1 MFVRIPPMLF
11 AILVA
16 ALLAACSAS
25 SEPPAPESA
34 GVATQAPLVSV
45 MTLEARSVTVWDE
58 LPGRISAFR
67 TAEIRPQVSGLI
79 IARSFEEGGDV
90 TQGQALFQIDTASFA
105 ADVASAEAAL
115 QKSRAVLTQ
124 AAAEFERADALRQS
138 NNISDKSYDQTASQH
153 AQATADVAQAE
164 AALKKARLSLA
175 LATVKAPIDGQIGAA
190 TAGEGSLAEAT
201 STTSLATIQQI
212 GKVHID
218 IRQPASRL
226 EHLRAMARTGG
237 LQQTGSIPIEILLGD
252 DNDNVIAAR
261 ALFSDISVDEGTGN
275 VRLRAVADNA
285 DRRLLPG
292 MYVRAR
298 VPRGIYP
305 DAISVPQQ
313 AVVRDSLGAP
323 SVYVV
328 GGDGIA
334 GPRRVQLNDLVEGRY
349 IVREGLK
356 AGEAVVV
363 EGQEKLSA
371 AGLVRTVPFDASRAD
386 ALPDTAM
393 AVPASNS

>member
-1 MFVRIPPMLF
+1 MFIRIPPVLS

-16 ALLAACSAS
+16 ALLAGCSAS
-25 SEPPAPESA
+25 SEPPAAEGA
-34 GVATQAPLVSV
+34 DAATQAPLVSV
-45 MTLEARSVTVWDE
+45 MTLEAKSVTVWDE
-58 LPGRISAFR
+58 LPGRVSAFR

-79 IARSFEEGGDV
+79 IARSFEEGSDV
-90 TQGQALFQIDTASFA
+90 TQGQSLFQIDTASFA

-115 QKSRAVLTQ
+115 QKSRAVLAQ
-124 AAAEFERADALRQS
+124 AAAEFDRSDVLRQS
-138 NNISDKSYDQTASQH
+138 NNISDQSFDQIASQH
-153 AQATADVAQAE
+153 AQAAADVAQAE
-164 AALKKARLSLA
+164 AALKKARLSLD

-237 LQQTGSIPIEILLGD
+237 LQQAGAIPIEILLGD
-252 DNDNVIAAR
+252 GDDNIIAAR

-285 DRRLLPG
+285 GRRLLPG

-305 DAISVPQQ
+305 DAIGVPQQ
-313 AVVRDSLGAP
+313 AVVRDALGVA

-328 GGDGIA
+328 DADGNA
-334 GPRRVQLNDLVEGRY
+334 AAKPVQLGELVEGKY
-349 IVREGLK
+349 IIRDGLK
-356 AGEAVVV
+356 TGDRIVV
-363 EGQEKLSA
+363 EGQEKLA
-371 AGLVRTVPFDASRAD
+371 APGAVRTVEFGAKPA
-386 ALPDTAM
+386 DTAS
-393 AVPASNS
+393 PAQND

>member
-1 MFVRIPPMLF
+1 MFARIPSVLSAILF
-11 AILVA
+11 AT
-16 ALLAACSAS
+16 LLAGCSAS
-25 SEPPAPESA
+25 SEPPAAEA
-34 GVATQAPLVSV
+34 DAATQAPLVSV
-45 MTLEARSVTVWDE
+45 MTLEAKSVTVWDE

-79 IARSFEEGGDV
+79 IDRSFEEGSDV
-90 TQGQALFQIDTASFA
+90 TQGQALFQIDTASFV

-115 QKSRAVLTQ
+115 QKSKAVLAQ
-124 AAAEFERADALRQS
+124 AAAEFERSDVLRQS
-138 NNISDKSYDQTASQH
+138 NNISDQSFDQIASQH
-153 AQATADVAQAE
+153 AQAEADVAQAE
-164 AALKKARLSLA
+164 AALKKARLSLD

-237 LQQTGSIPIEILLGD
+237 LQQAGAIPIEILLGD
-252 DNDNVIAAR
+252 GDDNTIAAR

-305 DAISVPQQ
+305 DAIGVPQQ
-313 AVVRDSLGAP
+313 AVVRDALGVA

-328 GGDGIA
+328 DA
-334 GPRRVQLNDLVEGRY
+334 DSNAAAKPVQLGELVEGQY
-349 IVREGLK
+349 IIRQGLV
-356 AGEAVVV
+356 AGDRVVV
-363 EGQEKLSA
+363 EGQEKLA
-371 AGLVRTVPFDASRAD
+371 APGAVRTVEFGAKP
-386 ALPDTAM
+386 
-393 AVPASNS
+393 VEPASPAPKD

>member
-1 MFVRIPPMLF
+1 MFVRIPPVLS

-16 ALLAACSAS
+16 ALLAGCSSS
-25 SEPPAPESA
+25 SEPPAAESA
-34 GVATQAPLVSV
+34 EAVTRPPLVSV
-45 MTLEARSVTVWDE
+45 MTLQAQSVTVWDE

-79 IARSFEEGGDV
+79 IARSFEEGSDV

-115 QKSRAVLTQ
+115 QKSKAVFAL
-124 AAAEFERADALRQS
+124 ASAEFDRSDVLRQS
-138 NNISDKSYDQTASQH
+138 NNISDQNYDQIASQH
-153 AQATADVAQAE
+153 AQAAADVAQAE
-164 AALKKARLSLA
+164 AALKKALLSLE

-190 TAGEGSLAEAT
+190 TAGEGSLAEST
-201 STTSLATIQQI
+201 STTGLATIQQI

-226 EHLRAMARTGG
+226 EHLRATARTGG
-237 LQQTGSIPIEILLGD
+237 LQQAGAIPIEILLGD
-252 DNDNVIAAR
+252 GSDNAIAAR

-275 VRLRAVADNA
+275 VRLRAVAENA

-313 AVVRDSLGAP
+313 AVVRDALGVA

-328 GGDGIA
+328 DA
-334 GPRRVQLNDLVEGRY
+334 ASNAAAKPVQLGELVEGKY

-356 AGEAVVV
+356 ARDIIVV
-363 EGQEKLSA
+363 EGQEKLA
-371 AGLVRTVPFDASRAD
+371 APGAVRTVEFG
-386 ALPDTAM
+386 TM
-393 AVPASNS
+393 PANPAAAAQQD